1 MVGSGSNGR
10 SPITGYEIQKSP
22 ATGAPVWTAAA
33 TVGNVT
39 TRWRCPRAATSCGCT
54 RAGIPTQ
61 WVGGTTFATA
71 TVTVLTTSA
80 TQNIVLTTTLSGTV
94 TTGAGLPVAN
104 ATVSAYTLAGVWV
117 VDGYTNASGNYTMAL
132 PAGSY
137 KLRVY
142 GAGIPTQW
150 VGGTTF
156 ATATVTVLTTSAT
169 QNIVL
174 RQHCRAR

>member
-1 MVGSGSNGR
+1 M
-10 SPITGYEIQKSP
+10 T
-22 ATGAPVWTAAA
+22 TGAGLPVANA
-33 TVGNVT
+33 TVSAYTLAGVWVVDGYTNASGNYTMALPAGSYKLRVY
-39 TRWRCPRAATSCGCT
+39 G
-54 RAGIPTQ
+54 AGIPTQ

-142 GAGIPTQW
+142 GSGIPTQW

-174 RQHCRAR
+174 QP